1 MASRPAA
8 FAWKSS
14 SCTAFSLTGTISRM
28 ACVCVCARHIIYSF
42 SLTIWLD
49 IQFLLQ
55 YIFQLL
61 LNLHHEG
68 LWSTTLFNKLS
79 LQNHLRICLIIGKTY
94 MFGLS
99 KWSYTAYT
107 NACKNFLHWFIIK
120 HHVDTESR
128 QTHSNAL
135 ERAARS
141 SKRSTPAAS
150 LRRPVRPVMRTG

>member
-1 MASRPAA
+1 MRPCEKKKKISAGPRRAGLVQPNKGPSMASRPAA

-28 ACVCVCARHIIYSF
+28 ACVCVCVRHIIYSF

-107 NACKNFLHWFIIK
+107 NASKNFLHWFIIK
-120 HHVDTESR
+120 HRVDTESR
-128 QTHSNAL
+128 
-135 ERAARS
+135 
-141 SKRSTPAAS
+141 
-150 LRRPVRPVMRTG
+150 

>member
-28 ACVCVCARHIIYSF
+28 ACVCVCVRHIIYSF

-107 NACKNFLHWFIIK
+107 NACKNILHWFIIK
-120 HHVDTESR
+120 HSVDTESR

-135 ERAARS
+135 ERTARS

-150 LRRPVRPVMRTG
+150 LRRPVRPVMRTS